1 MGIME
6 VPKDPVLR
14 SVLIFVVYDIN
25 AIIHWTGFR
34 APPLVL
40 SSIAQVG
47 ERHSK
52 RRAGLGRLWLHC
64 LTYRPPPALVHIAVE
79 APRNKGRSSWGGRRG
94 DGDFRLAFL

>member
-1 MGIME
+1 MVITSSRRVLRSVSRGIGVVALGSVDHRYECVMGIME
-6 VPKDPVLR
+6 VPKDPVLG

-25 AIIHWTGFR
+25 AITHRTGLR

-52 RRAGLGRLWLHC
+52 RRAGLGRL
-64 LTYRPPPALVHIAVE
+64 
-79 APRNKGRSSWGGRRG
+79 
-94 DGDFRLAFL
+94 